1 MENFRVIIKPIKKKV
16 VELDPI
22 KILALK
28 EKRKIQREARKNKP
42 KTDEVK
48 VPKVKIDH
56 SDEIDKINKTLKSLI
71 GFNID
76 EINNKLLN
84 K

>member
-1 MENFRVIIKPIKKKV
+1 MENFRVIIKPMKKKV
-16 VELDPI
+16 IELDPI

-28 EKRKIQREARKNKP
+28 EKRKIQREAKKNKP
-42 KTDEVK
+42 TTDEVILQK
-48 VPKVKIDH
+48 DKIDH